1 MYSQDA
7 FLTSI
12 LNYLSMPSSGA
23 LMISGSWGSGKTYYI
38 NYTLKDK
45 LVKQG
50 MYPIKISLFGLSTLD
65 GLEKRIAETFLQQY
79 GEEKLNTASEKEKG
93 AMSRISRWLI
103 EKKISKKTEEMCSVG
118 DMIPFIGQYV
128 DVSRMVDAYTSL
140 CLRRLPINRIVLILD
155 DLERAVKT
163 IKPYLLLG
171 AINDLSE
178 AKGYKVIVIANDSY
192 FNQGSKSYLDF
203 KEKVI
208 ERTLL
213 FPQDVITIYKG
224 LIKQYET
231 EYEKLMTDSKF
242 VSIIDSDANV
252 NKSSADLQ
260 ENLSNIRILKF
271 SITLFS
277 KIYGAFTETIKAYP
291 DNQDLKEFLLSL
303 WALCV
308 GLSIEYK
315 RNRLTYLDRDA
326 YIAASAIDSF
336 VIDLDDTEQNP
347 FETQE
352 LKENQK
358 EFEKTTERIR
368 DIFKKYI
375 ERHALPLIASVQ
387 VFDLVTAGID
397 VDNKLL
403 NERWNEYRLNQE
415 RQKEN
420 PALALLNRF
429 MMSIWTF
436 TNEEFPKQLL
446 QLAEYTKHGA
456 FPNDVSYIN
465 VATLL
470 QRYATSIEKS
480 PEEIQA
486 IITAGIDKH
495 YEKIV
500 KLSPISRTN
509 LDIISTEIPTIS
521 RWVVDYIKAKVDN
534 QADKER
540 KDDIEEVVR
549 QFNEDLPALA
559 KRLTP
564 DLSSHRTPDFF
575 TFPILSKIPEVIIVE
590 KLKAAQPNEVI
601 AISAILNSRFIKRYT
616 NVPFKEEA
624 GFVLSLKKGIEAR
637 NKADKSLS
645 SILIEDDL
653 KPTLEKLLA
662 TIPTKPE

>member
-1 MYSQDA
+1 MYSQEA

-45 LVKQG
+45 LVGQG
-50 MYPIKISLFGLSTLD
+50 LFPVKISLFGLGTID

-79 GEEKLNTASEKEKG
+79 GEEKLNPASEKEKG
-93 AMSRISRWLI
+93 AMSRISKWLI
-103 EKKISKKTEEMCSVG
+103 EKKISKKTEEMRSVG
-118 DMIPFIGQYV
+118 DVIPFIGQYV
-128 DVSRMVDAYTSL
+128 DVSRLVDAYTSL
-140 CLRRLPINRIVLILD
+140 CMRRLPIDKIVLILD

-163 IKPYLLLG
+163 IKPHLLLG
-171 AINDLSE
+171 VINDLSE

-192 FNQGSKSYLDF
+192 FNKGSKSYLDF

-213 FPQDVITIYKG
+213 FPQDVIAIYTD
-224 LIKQYET
+224 LIKQYGP
-231 EYEKLMTDSKF
+231 EYDNLMTDSKF
-242 VSIIDSDANV
+242 VSIIDPDANV

-303 WALCV
+303 WALTV

-315 RNRLTYLDRDA
+315 RNRITYLDRDA
-326 YIAASAIDSF
+326 YIATSAIESF
-336 VIDLDDTEQNP
+336 VIDLDDTDPNP

-352 LKENQK
+352 PKDNQE
-358 EFEKTTERIR
+358 EFEKNTERIR
-368 DIFKKYI
+368 GIFKKYI

-387 VFDLVTAGID
+387 VFDLVTAGVD

-403 NERWNEYRLNQE
+403 IERWDEYRLNLE

-429 MMSIWTF
+429 IMSIWTF
-436 TNEEFPKQLL
+436 TNEEFPQQLL
-446 QLAEYTKHGA
+446 RLAEYTKQGA
-456 FPNDVSYIN
+456 FPDDVSYIN
-465 VATLL
+465 AATFL
-470 QRYATSIEKS
+470 QRYALLIEKNQ
-480 PEEIQA
+480 EEIHA

-495 YEKIV
+495 YETIV
-500 KLSPISRTN
+500 KLSPISRSN
-509 LDIISTEIPTIS
+509 LDVISPEIPAIS
-521 RWVVDYIKAKVDN
+521 RWVVDYIKAKIDK
-534 QADKER
+534 QEDKER
-540 KDDIEEVVR
+540 KNDIEEVVH
-549 QFNEDLPALA
+549 QFKEDLPALA

-564 DLSSHRTPDFF
+564 DLSSHSTPDFF
-575 TFPILSKIPEVIIVE
+575 TFPILSRIPEEVIVE
-590 KLKAAQPNEVI
+590 KLQSAQPNEVI
-601 AISAILNSRFIKRYT
+601 AVSSILDSRFIKRNT
-616 NVPFKEEA
+616 NVPFNEEA

-637 NKADKSLS
+637 DKADKSLS
-645 SILIEDDL
+645 SFLIEDVVKPIL
-653 KPTLEKLLA
+653 KKLLTA
-662 TIPTKPE
+662 IPTKPE